1 MAQQYLTVTALT
13 KYLKRKFDADPYLER
28 VYLTGEISNFR
39 RRPNHQYF
47 SLKDDGAKIST
58 VMFKGAF
65 DKLRF
70 QPEEGMK
77 VLAVGRI
84 SLYEA
89 SGNYQMYIEHMEPD
103 GVGALYQAYEQLKK
117 KLAEEGLFSAPKK
130 ILPRFP
136 KRIAVLTSPSGA
148 VIRDI
153 ITTAQRRYPIA
164 EIVLFPTVVQGDKAA
179 DDVVKNIQRVEADGT
194 FDTMIIGR
202 GGGSIEDLWPFNEER
217 VARAIF
223 AAETPV
229 ISSVGHETDTTIADL
244 VADVRAATPTA
255 AAELAV
261 TVLSEEI
268 LRIEEKQTRLE
279 QAFMYQIQRKQERFQ
294 RAVGSYIFRQPE
306 RLYEAQAI
314 KLDQLQQRMNQSL
327 QTQLYDKEKVASQL
341 IHRLEQQLPK
351 ARLSAAGQEVTY
363 LTQRLEKA
371 IQLSVEKKEQRFLSA
386 LQSLDLLS
394 PLKIMGRGYSFTTKD
409 EQVVKTIA
417 DIEAGDELNVH
428 YQDGQALV
436 KVIAT
441 EGEDHGKSNI

>member
-261 TVLSEEI
+261 PVLSEEI

-327 QTQLYDKEKVASQL
+327 QTLLYDKEKVASQL